1 MDARGETR
9 ERRSG
14 GPRAPGS
21 ASTRTTTR
29 SVDRA
34 ISDVR
39 RGLPVIVTGAGAEFA
54 VAFAAEQTTGEALAW
69 LADLGGGCPTLAVTA
84 ERAAVLR
91 IPPPGADVAVLKI
104 GDDPDPAI
112 IRNLSDPT
120 ADLANPL
127 RGPFRAADAPPSASV
142 AASVELC
149 KLAKLLPA
157 AVTASF
163 TDGDRSR
170 AEAFSAANDL
180 LLVAAEDVAGF
191 QENAART
198 LVRVA
203 SARVPFPG
211 SETAEV
217 IAFRPGDGGIEHLAI
232 VVGEPVR
239 GSVVP
244 TRLHSEC
251 FTGDLLESLRC
262 DCGTQLRAAM
272 DALAKEGGGVLL
284 YLAQEGRGIGLINKL
299 RAYRL
304 QDQGFDT
311 YDANARLGFAFDERF
326 FESAARML
334 ELLGISR
341 VRLLTNNPGK
351 VEGLRQCGIDVVE
364 RTPHAFPATAHNAH
378 YLDAKARRAGHVF

>member
-1 MDARGETR
+1 MAR
-9 ERRSG
+9 
-14 GPRAPGS
+14 P
-21 ASTRTTTR
+21 TTR

-54 VAFAAEQTTGEALAW
+54 VAFAAEQATGEALAW
-69 LADLGGGCPTLAVTA
+69 LANLGGGRPTLAVTA

-91 IPPPGADVAVLKI
+91 IPPTGAGVAVLKI
-104 GDDPDPAI
+104 GDDPDPAV

-120 ADLANPL
+120 VDLANPL
-127 RGPFRAADAPPSASV
+127 RGPFHAADAPPSASV

-157 AVTASF
+157 AVTVSF
-163 TDGDRSR
+163 ADGNRLR
-170 AEAFSAANDL
+170 AEAFSAADDL
-180 LLVAAEDVAGF
+180 LLVAAEDIAGF
-191 QENAART
+191 QENAAET

-217 IAFRPGDGGIEHLAI
+217 VAFRPGDGGIEHLAI

-239 GSVVP
+239 GSAVP

-334 ELLGISR
+334 ELLGVSR

-351 VEGLRQCGIDVVE
+351 VEGLRRCGIDVVE
-364 RTPHAFPATAHNAH
+364 RVPHAFPATAHNAH